1 MNVRNQVT
9 QITTQIKLRAL
20 QAPQKPLLCPLPSIT
35 PPCLPANMTTILTC
49 NIGVQPV
56 FEMNVKG
63 LLQPDLS
70 RLDSFIILERFQ
82 PWRGLSLW
90 LVHTSDVFFNRPG
103 TRENAVKTSM

>member
-20 QAPQKPLLCPLPSIT
+20 QAPQKPLLGPLPSIT

-56 FEMNVKG
+56 FEMSVKG

-70 RLDSFIILERFQ
+70 RLDSCIMLERFQ
-82 PWRGLSLW
+82 PWRGLLLW
-90 LVHTSDVFFNRPG
+90 LVHTYDVFFNRPG
-103 TRENAVKTSM
+103 TRENAVKASM

>member
-9 QITTQIKLRAL
+9 QITTQTKVRAFP
-20 QAPQKPLLCPLPSIT
+20 APQKPLSRLLPSIT
-35 PPCLPANMTTILTC
+35 LPCLPANMTTILTC
-49 NIGVQPV
+49 NIRVQPV
-56 FEMNVKG
+56 FETNIKG

-82 PWRGLSLW
+82 PWRGLLLW

-103 TRENAVKTSM
+103 TRENAVKASM